1 MTIGRFG
8 AGGAGMVFVETEA
21 MGPAVKDL
29 GAIVGSGH
37 AGCGDGSRGA

>member
-1 MTIGRFG
+1 MTIGRLG
-8 AGGAGMVFVETEA
+8 TSGAGMVFVETKA

-29 GAIVGSGH
+29 GAVIGSGH